1 MFFIFKNIFD
11 KFLIEDKFWTFIQ
24 DIFSLVLKNNYQ
36 KNDYN
41 RKLFL
46 KTLFKKTI
54 FKNCFKN
61 HYRSHSNWLPNHLFL
76 SNEMGKSG
84 EMMSILLFQNT
95 KKKKKKKKTNKS
107 KGATSQ
113 QTICPCLVPYNL
125 NMPTLL
131 SPVSPP
137 SNG

>member
-1 MFFIFKNIFD
+1 M
-11 KFLIEDKFWTFIQ
+11 
-24 DIFSLVLKNNYQ
+24 FSLVLKNNYR

-46 KTLFKKTI
+46 KTLFKKII

-95 KKKKKKKKTNKS
+95 KKKKPINQREQHLNKQYVHVWSPIISTCPPCFPLFHPPQMAKNPGLSSTN
-107 KGATSQ
+107 
-113 QTICPCLVPYNL
+113 TITFRV
-125 NMPTLL
+125 TI
-131 SPVSPP
+131 V
-137 SNG
+137 G

>member
-1 MFFIFKNIFD
+1 M
-11 KFLIEDKFWTFIQ
+11 
-24 DIFSLVLKNNYQ
+24 FSLVLKNNYR

-46 KTLFKKTI
+46 KTLFKKII

-84 EMMSILLFQNT
+84 EMTAFSFSKIQKKEKKRKENQQSEGSNISTNNMSMFGPLQSQHAHPAFPCFTPLKWLKTQVCLL
-95 KKKKKKKKTNKS
+95 
-107 KGATSQ
+107 
-113 QTICPCLVPYNL
+113 QTP
-125 NMPTLL
+125 LL
-131 SPVSPP
+131 SALQ
-137 SNG
+137 